1 MKNFE
6 TIITISLYIL
16 ITICLAYVWNTWNTA
31 QNKEIEKIQQMQ
43 DEAGAQFTH
52 DYYINK

>member
-31 QNKEIEKIQQMQ
+31 QNKEIKKIQQMQ

-52 DYYINK
+52 DYYTK